1 MKLIGGSR
9 GCGKT
14 TELIKLSSETGRPII
29 CVGARRVRALRDM
42 AKDMGLSMPYP
53 VAVNRY
59 LDYYPKEVV
68 IDDIEI
74 VISALLNANV
84 SVASTSLTVEE
95 IEPCDEASEEP
106 Q

>member
-14 TELIKLSSETGRPII
+14 TELIKLSSETGRPIV
-29 CVGARRVRALRDM
+29 CVGVKRVRALRDM
-42 AKDMGLSMPYP
+42 ARDMDLTIPYP
-53 VAVNRY
+53 VAVNRG
-59 LDYYPKEVV
+59 LDYYPKEVL

-74 VISALLNANV
+74 VISALLNASV
-84 SVASTSLTVEE
+84 SVATTSLTVEN
-95 IEPCDEASEEP
+95 IEQWDEP